1 METLQISKANALSA
15 YKKADKKVKELLE
28 ELFGKQVLSTEV
40 TDRIKTFEDA
50 CIEIGIDATDANFS
64 TGTTDE
70 IAYKKLKVIAQALNE
85 GTVLS
90 FANSDQ
96 RKWYPWF
103 EYSGSGFR
111 FYDSYFDFSRTRACG
126 GSQLCFHTEKL
137 AAYAGKQFIDL
148 YNDLLK

>member
-15 YKKADKKVKELLE
+15 YRKADKKVKELLE

-40 TDRIKTFEDA
+40 TERIKSFEDA
-50 CIEIGIDATDANFS
+50 CLELGIDSTDANFS
-64 TGTTDE
+64 TGTVDE
-70 IAYKKLKVIAQALNE
+70 IAYKKLKVIAAALNE

-90 FANSDQ
+90 FADSNQ

-111 FYDSYFDFSRTRACG
+111 FGDTYFGITRTHTAG
-126 GSQLCFHTEKL
+126 GSRLCFHTEKL

>member
-15 YKKADKKVKELLE
+15 YRKADKKVKELLE

-40 TDRIKTFEDA
+40 TERIKSFEDA
-50 CIEIGIDATDANFS
+50 CLELGIDSTDANFS
-64 TGTTDE
+64 NGTVDE
-70 IAYKKLKVIAQALNE
+70 IAYKKLKVIAAALNE

-90 FANSDQ
+90 FADSNQ

-111 FYDSYFDFSRTRACG
+111 FYGTTYVLSRTHSNG
-126 GSQLCFHTEKL
+126 GSRLCFHTEKL

>member
-15 YKKADKKVKELLE
+15 YRKADKKVKELLE

-40 TDRIKTFEDA
+40 TERIKSFEDA
-50 CIEIGIDATDANFS
+50 CLELGIDSTDANFS
-64 TGTTDE
+64 TGTVDE
-70 IAYKKLKVIAQALNE
+70 IAFKKLKVIAAALNE

-90 FANSDQ
+90 FADSNQ

-111 FYDSYFDFSRTRACG
+111 FRGTDFDITLACTTG
-126 GSQLCFHTEKL
+126 GSRLCFHTEKL
-137 AAYAGKQFIDL
+137 AIYAGKQFIDL

>member
-28 ELFGKQVLSTEV
+28 ELFGKQALSTEV
-40 TDRIKTFEDA
+40 TDRIKSFEDA
-50 CIEIGIDATDANFS
+50 CSQTGTDHNDPNFS

-70 IAYKKLKVIAQALNE
+70 IAYKKLKVIALALNE

-90 FANSDQ
+90 FADSNQ

-111 FYDSYFDFSRTRACG
+111 FFVTYYVIASYVHG
-126 GSQLCFHTEKL
+126 V
-137 AAYAGKQFIDL
+137 AALGFAST
-148 YNDLLK
+148 LKS